1 MGERAAV
8 LAIESSQR
16 EASVALRPRAGAP
29 IDERPVPAPDDAHDH
44 LMAAIASLCAAHG
57 VEPRDLAVIAV
68 STGPGGFTGL
78 RVGCAT
84 AKAIADAT
92 RAALVAVP
100 SAAVAARTAVMRG
113 ELVDGGAMVVLSS
126 KGDTAW
132 VEPMP
137 IRGGWPAPGRGGVCT
152 AAEFRPAGAPVLAD
166 AALPAAF
173 HAACAVAGS
182 RVLAAAWSAAACLEL
197 AAPERGVG
205 IPTDPLR
212 LAPTYARPPEAV
224 TLWEQRHGA

>member
-1 MGERAAV
+1 MRERAAV

-16 EASVALRPRAGAP
+16 DASVALRPRPGAP
-29 IDERPVPAPDDAHDH
+29 IDERPVPAPDDSHDH
-44 LMAAIASLCAAHG
+44 LMAAIATLCAAHG
-57 VEPRDLAVIAV
+57 VEPRDLATIAV

-92 RAALVAVP
+92 GAALVAVP
-100 SAAVAARTAVMRG
+100 SAAVAARTAAMRG
-113 ELVDGGAMVVLSS
+113 DLPDGAAVVVLAS
-126 KGDTAW
+126 KGDGAW
-132 VEPMP
+132 VEPMA
-137 IRGGWPAPGRGGVCT
+137 IAAGWPVPATGGVRA

-173 HAACAVAGS
+173 HAACAAAGS
-182 RVLAAAWSAAACLEL
+182 RVLPAAWSAAACLEL
-197 AAPERGVG
+197 ADRGVG
-205 IPTDPLR
+205 VPTDPLR